1 MLCLKWI
8 SSYQRVAVNKRS
20 MCRCSTNSAPLCG
33 KTAIQQT
40 MPGNWSLHQLD
51 WLRPLL

>member
-8 SSYQRVAVNKRS
+8 SNYQCVAVNKRS

-33 KTAIQQT
+33 KKGYSADDTWELEPAST
-40 MPGNWSLHQLD
+40 
-51 WLRPLL
+51 